1 MLVPP
6 DGAAREGKRPGWE
19 DGVTSRCAKSSKRT
33 AAARSTHYA
42 LRKITIEPIF
52 GQIKYNRRVDQFMR
66 RDRAAV
72 INFGVTG
79 DLDTAP
85 DIGVLCRAIER
96 GVAEL
101 LDAPSP
107 EPEKPRPRAGARR

>member
-19 DGVTSRCAKSSKRT
+19 DGVYEQMREKLQTDRGRT
-33 AAARSTHYA
+33 LYA